1 MHQLIAKDI
10 ISQIALIYDGLD
22 GVCVR
27 GVCVGCVCVGRG
39 GGRGAGGAEDV
50 WKCSGDSILRTFC
63 NILHILLIS
72 KTIVLT

>member
-22 GVCVR
+22 GVCA
-27 GVCVGCVCVGRG
+27 RG
-39 GGRGAGGAEDV
+39 GWWVGGGGGGEAGEDV
-50 WKCSGDSILRTFC
+50 GKRSDDSILRTFC